1 MNNKKLT
8 TLQVIYAL
16 VQSFITASLG
26 ASIGLTVYEVFS
38 PILPYS
44 IKWYDFVFA
53 IIVTILFII
62 QWLLS
67 KKISSLEKLDK

>member
-8 TLQVIYAL
+8 TLKVIYIF
-16 VQSFITASLG
+16 VQSFIMASLG
-26 ASIGLTVYEVFS
+26 ASIGLAVYELFS
-38 PILPYS
+38 TILPYS

-53 IIVTILFII
+53 IITTILLIV
-62 QWLLS
+62 QLPLS